1 MDALALQVDTQVC
14 LTILFG
20 LFDCFVDVS
29 QDAALA
35 LLAVLED
42 CINFIAAFGSG
53 QTSHLSA
60 ETSLES
66 FVCNTMLQVQVRPFP
81 QTSLIATLVGLAS
94 SMSLRGPSA
103 GTVAAS
109 PVPFRSFGGEN
120 LWKSSRPFE
129 FTVSSPHRVCV
140 GRDGVE
146 TLLTGF
152 KTRCLKMDASRALL
166 SCSTWQSCFL

>member
-14 LTILFG
+14 LTILSG
-20 LFDCFVDVS
+20 LFDCCVGVS

-66 FVCNTMLQVQVRPFP
+66 FVCDTMLQVQVRPLGASFASNVTECNP
-81 QTSLIATLVGLAS
+81 GRFGKQNVTSE
-94 SMSLRGPSA
+94 
-103 GTVAAS
+103 
-109 PVPFRSFGGEN
+109 PF
-120 LWKSSRPFE
+120 SRYSCSI
-129 FTVSSPHRVCV
+129 SSP
-140 GRDGVE
+140 
-146 TLLTGF
+146 
-152 KTRCLKMDASRALL
+152 S
-166 SCSTWQSCFL
+166 SCFWRRKSLEVLQTV